1 MRRVNSSLSSDDHL
15 LEDLE
20 TEGERQLKSL
30 LHHQLDTA
38 VSIEQCVSKR
48 RCFAP
53 AALYKPFGEE
63 AAGTLTLTQFQALQ
77 ESEQETA
84 SLRELGLSDSE
95 ILLWKNHGSTDKGS
109 GLGAAPE
116 AMKERLQAIQEKITE
131 RQRILSLP
139 QRFAGSKQLSRREM
153 EIENALFQGTDRHS
167 FLRALYHQDEA
178 QKKTVNEKD
187 PMSHLETVC
196 QEMLSKPLPRESQS
210 TKSDLCLPCF
220 PAPNESVVKDTTQLP
235 DQGKQT
241 EQYGGPSFPAMKR
254 TGSVAQQPSL
264 GPLTVKEPVEFIP
277 EEEIL
282 KNRLSEEEIRSISR
296 FCSYRPGKPSKVLYL
311 KNLSPRV
318 TVRELVSLFARF
330 QEKDGPPIQFRLLS
344 GRMRG
349 QAFITFPNN
358 ASDPGVTAKL
368 LCIDVVEIKGE
379 LCLTFTDNGAGM
391 TPHKLHRML
400 SFGFT
405 DKAMKKNHPSIGV
418 YGNGFKSGSMRLG
431 KDAIVFT
438 KNGGALSVGLLSQTY
453 LERVH
458 AQAVI
463 VPVIPFNQQN
473 KKMIVTDDS
482 GPSLEAILKHTLFT
496 TEEELLAQ
504 FDAIPGKKGTRIL
517 IWNIRRNKDGKPELD
532 FDTDKYDI
540 RISDFSTE
548 ESENAGRKIL
558 PCLEKVQES
567 SAPET
572 EYSLRAYC
580 SILYLKPRMQIV
592 LRQKKVKTQ
601 LISKSLASIEYDV
614 YRPTSTNKRVKI
626 IFGFNCKNSSHFGI
640 MMYHNNRLIKSYEKV
655 GCQMKGDGMGV
666 IGVIEC
672 NFLKP
677 AHNKQDFEES
687 KEYRRTITA
696 LGQKLNTY
704 WKMKVAQMNLDSLNA
719 AHMIAG
725 RPDQTWVQCEE
736 CLKWRKLPNKV
747 DPASLPEKWFC
758 HLHPHP
764 KYKSCSAPEEQEPS
778 DEEMSPSYDRKS
790 RKEEQIAERKRR
802 RLSSPLENLEP
813 QILSTTPE
821 PCAAQNNSVTCV
833 VKQQPEEEGPD
844 RIAGSLTPPPPLD
857 KISAVYLTTGPLE
870 QNIPQTA
877 SKCKLSSEEELLE
890 KQRQYQEQIEPSPPD
905 LTSPSPPPSLDRESS
920 TEADEGQECSESDK
934 DDQNVEGSI
943 NSCLV
948 REHLDAPN
956 GTNQAQDASCSGG
969 LCPTKETPASPGQL
983 EGEQKEMA
991 VVQAELEEKMPAL
1004 IAESQAAVKNVCV
1017 NTCGNVE
1024 EVDKRPFVAVVG
1036 ISKAAVDG
1044 EAPIQLIPFGWEERL
1059 DKAKVEEK
1067 AQSHND
1073 HPLDGEKGG
1082 GDLQIP
1088 ETTDQ
1093 RDTVEQEELRRTV
1106 ENISVELKSISAER
1120 DLLQGKVEELEQE
1133 KSHLET
1139 DFLKSQQELA
1149 TLRAQETEGL
1159 YWSKKHMGYRQAELQ
1174 KLKAQLERTIEEKT
1188 ELKER
1193 LKETEMH
1200 LEVLREAHVSC
1211 RSPERG
1217 DLKSALEK
1225 LKNLRM
1231 NVSQLLSLVLP
1242 HLELQ
1247 DVNYESDQ
1255 VDEILQTVLETNRMS
1270 E

>member
-1 MRRVNSSLSSDDHL
+1 MARRLNTEQGIRLSAMSPHYLQSNSTSH
-15 LEDLE
+15 
-20 TEGERQLKSL
+20 TR
-30 LHHQLDTA
+30 
-38 VSIEQCVSKR
+38 
-48 RCFAP
+48 
-53 AALYKPFGEE
+53 PFG
-63 AAGTLTLTQFQALQ
+63 AMA
-77 ESEQETA
+77 
-84 SLRELGLSDSE
+84 ELLD
-95 ILLWKNHGSTDKGS
+95 
-109 GLGAAPE
+109 
-116 AMKERLQAIQEKITE
+116 
-131 RQRILSLP
+131 
-139 QRFAGSKQLSRREM
+139 
-153 EIENALFQGTDRHS
+153 
-167 FLRALYHQDEA
+167 
-178 QKKTVNEKD
+178 
-187 PMSHLETVC
+187 
-196 QEMLSKPLPRESQS
+196 
-210 TKSDLCLPCF
+210 
-220 PAPNESVVKDTTQLP
+220 
-235 DQGKQT
+235 
-241 EQYGGPSFPAMKR
+241 
-254 TGSVAQQPSL
+254 
-264 GPLTVKEPVEFIP
+264 
-277 EEEIL
+277 
-282 KNRLSEEEIRSISR
+282 
-296 FCSYRPGKPSKVLYL
+296 
-311 KNLSPRV
+311 
-318 TVRELVSLFARF
+318 
-330 QEKDGPPIQFRLLS
+330 
-344 GRMRG
+344 
-349 QAFITFPNN
+349 N
-358 ASDPGVTAKL
+358 ASDPGVSAKL

-379 LCLTFTDNGAGM
+379 LCLTFTDNGTGM

-405 DKAMKKNHPSIGV
+405 DKAVKKNHLSIGV

-463 VPVIPFNQQN
+463 VPVVPFNQQN

-482 GPSLEAILKHTLFT
+482 GPSLEAILKYTLFT
-496 TEEELLAQ
+496 TEEELLTQ

-548 ESENAGRKIL
+548 ELENAGRKVF
-558 PCLEKVQES
+558 PRLEKVQES
-567 SAPET
+567 SVPEM

-601 LISKSLASIEYDV
+601 LITKSLASIEYDV
-614 YRPTSTNKRVKI
+614 YRPTSTNKRVRI
-626 IFGFNCKNSSHFGI
+626 TFGFNCKNSSHFGI

-666 IGVIEC
+666 TGVIEC

-687 KEYRRTITA
+687 KEYRRTVTA
-696 LGQKLNTY
+696 LGQKLNAY
-704 WKMKVAQMNLDSLNA
+704 WKTKMVQMNLDSLNA
-719 AHMIAG
+719 AHMLAE

-736 CLKWRKLPNKV
+736 CLKWRKLPSKV

-764 KYKSCSAPEEQEPS
+764 KYKNCSAPEEQEPS

-790 RKEEQIAERKRR
+790 RKEEQTAERKRR
-802 RLSSPLENLEP
+802 RLSSSLENLEH
-813 QILSTTPE
+813 QVLSAAPE
-821 PCAAQNNSVTCV
+821 PCPVQNNSETCV
-833 VKQQPEEEGPD
+833 VKQEPEEGPD
-844 RIAGSLTPPPPLD
+844 GMGGSLTPPPTLD
-857 KISAVYLTTGPLE
+857 KFSPIYQTTGLLE
-870 QNIPQTA
+870 PNIPQTA
-877 SKCKLSSEEELLE
+877 SKHKLSSAEEQLE
-890 KQRQYQEQIEPSPPD
+890 KRRRYQEQIEPSPPD
-905 LTSPSPPPSLDRESS
+905 LTSPSSLTSFERKNS
-920 TEADEGQECSESDK
+920 TEAEEDRECSESEK
-934 DDQNVEGSI
+934 DNKSVVGSI
-943 NSCLV
+943 DACLI
-948 REHLDAPN
+948 REQLDAPD
-956 GTNQAQDASCSGG
+956 GTNQVQNASHSGG
-969 LCPTKETPASPGQL
+969 LCSTKETSASFSCL
-983 EGEQKEMA
+983 EGEKKEMA
-991 VVQAELEEKMPAL
+991 VIQAELEEKMPTL
-1004 IAESQAAVKNVCV
+1004 IAESQAAVKSVCV

-1067 AQSHND
+1067 AQSHNN
-1073 HPLDGEKGG
+1073 PPPDGDKGEG
-1082 GDLQIP
+1082 NLRVP
-1088 ETTDQ
+1088 KTTGHKDA
-1093 RDTVEQEELRRTV
+1093 VEQEELRRTV
-1106 ENISVELKSISAER
+1106 ENISVELKSITMER
-1120 DLLQGKVEELEQE
+1120 DLLQSKVEELEQE
-1133 KSHLET
+1133 KCQLEM

-1200 LEVLREAHVSC
+1200 LEVLKEAHVSC

-1217 DLKSALEK
+1217 DLKSAVEK

>member
-1 MRRVNSSLSSDDHL
+1 MARRLN
-15 LEDLE
+15 
-20 TEGERQLKSL
+20 
-30 LHHQLDTA
+30 
-38 VSIEQCVSKR
+38 
-48 RCFAP
+48 
-53 AALYKPFGEE
+53 
-63 AAGTLTLTQFQALQ
+63 
-77 ESEQETA
+77 
-84 SLRELGLSDSE
+84 
-95 ILLWKNHGSTDKGS
+95 
-109 GLGAAPE
+109 
-116 AMKERLQAIQEKITE
+116 
-131 RQRILSLP
+131 
-139 QRFAGSKQLSRREM
+139 
-153 EIENALFQGTDRHS
+153 
-167 FLRALYHQDEA
+167 
-178 QKKTVNEKD
+178 
-187 PMSHLETVC
+187 
-196 QEMLSKPLPRESQS
+196 
-210 TKSDLCLPCF
+210 
-220 PAPNESVVKDTTQLP
+220 
-235 DQGKQT
+235 T
-241 EQYGGPSFPAMKR
+241 EQG
-254 TGSVAQQPSL
+254 
-264 GPLTVKEPVEFIP
+264 I
-277 EEEIL
+277 
-282 KNRLSEEEIRSISR
+282 RLSAM
-296 FCSYRPGKPSKVLYL
+296 
-311 KNLSPRV
+311 SPRYLQSNS
-318 TVRELVSLFARF
+318 TSHTRPFSAMAELL
-330 QEKDGPPIQFRLLS
+330 D
-344 GRMRG
+344 
-349 QAFITFPNN
+349 N

-405 DKAMKKNHPSIGV
+405 DKAVKKNHPSIGV

-458 AQAVI
+458 AQAVV

-473 KKMIVTDDS
+473 NILPCKARKMIVTEDS
-482 GPSLEAILKHTLFT
+482 APSLEAILKHTLFS

-532 FDTDKYDI
+532 FVTDQYDI
-540 RISDFSTE
+540 RISDFSME
-548 ESENAGRKIL
+548 ESENAGRKV
-558 PCLEKVQES
+558 PPRLEKVQES

-601 LISKSLASIEYDV
+601 LISKSLANIEYDI

-626 IFGFNCKNSSHFGI
+626 TFGFNCKNNSHFGI

-704 WKMKVAQMNLDSLNA
+704 WKAKVAQMNLGSSSTAN
-719 AHMIAG
+719 MIAG

-736 CLKWRKLPNKV
+736 CLKWRKLPDKV

-790 RKEEQIAERKRR
+790 RKQEQTADRKRR
-802 RLSSPLENLEP
+802 RSSSSLENLEH
-813 QILSTTPE
+813 QVLSTTPE
-821 PCAAQNNSVTCV
+821 PCPAHNNSVTGV
-833 VKQQPEEEGPD
+833 AKREPAEEGPVG
-844 RIAGSLTPPPPLD
+844 IAGSLTPPPALD

-877 SKCKLSSEEELLE
+877 SKHKLSTEEEPLE
-890 KQRQYQEQIEPSPPD
+890 KQKRYQERIDPSPPD
-905 LTSPSPPPSLDRESS
+905 LTSPSPRTSFERDSS
-920 TEADEGQECSESDK
+920 AEADQDQECSESDK
-934 DDQNVEGSI
+934 DDESVEDSI
-943 NSCLV
+943 DSHLL
-948 REHLDAPN
+948 REPLDALS
-956 GTNQAQDASCSGG
+956 GINQAGDASHNGG
-969 LCPTKETPASPGQL
+969 LCPTKETRASLSHL
-983 EGEQKEMA
+983 EGEQKETA
-991 VVQAELEEKMPAL
+991 VVQVELEEEMPAL
-1004 IAESQAAVKNVCV
+1004 ISESQAADKNVCV

-1024 EVDKRPFVAVVG
+1024 EMDKRPFVAVVG
-1036 ISKAAVDG
+1036 ISKAAADG

-1059 DKAKVEEK
+1059 DKAKVEK
-1067 AQSHND
+1067 ARSHND
-1073 HPLDGEKGG
+1073 PPSDGDKGG
-1082 GDLQIP
+1082 GDLQVP
-1088 ETTDQ
+1088 KTTNQ
-1093 RDTVEQEELRRTV
+1093 RDMVEQEELRQIA
-1106 ENISVELKSISAER
+1106 ENFSVELKRVSAER

-1133 KSHLET
+1133 KCHLET

-1174 KLKAQLERTIEEKT
+1174 ELKAQLERTIEEKT

-1217 DLKSALEK
+1217 DLKSTMEK
-1225 LKNLRM
+1225 LKNLRR

-1255 VDEILQTVLETNRMS
+1255 IDEILQTVLETNRMS

>member
-1 MRRVNSSLSSDDHL
+1 MARRLN
-15 LEDLE
+15 
-20 TEGERQLKSL
+20 
-30 LHHQLDTA
+30 
-38 VSIEQCVSKR
+38 
-48 RCFAP
+48 
-53 AALYKPFGEE
+53 
-63 AAGTLTLTQFQALQ
+63 
-77 ESEQETA
+77 
-84 SLRELGLSDSE
+84 
-95 ILLWKNHGSTDKGS
+95 
-109 GLGAAPE
+109 
-116 AMKERLQAIQEKITE
+116 
-131 RQRILSLP
+131 
-139 QRFAGSKQLSRREM
+139 
-153 EIENALFQGTDRHS
+153 
-167 FLRALYHQDEA
+167 
-178 QKKTVNEKD
+178 
-187 PMSHLETVC
+187 
-196 QEMLSKPLPRESQS
+196 
-210 TKSDLCLPCF
+210 
-220 PAPNESVVKDTTQLP
+220 
-235 DQGKQT
+235 T
-241 EQYGGPSFPAMKR
+241 EQG
-254 TGSVAQQPSL
+254 
-264 GPLTVKEPVEFIP
+264 I
-277 EEEIL
+277 
-282 KNRLSEEEIRSISR
+282 RLSAM
-296 FCSYRPGKPSKVLYL
+296 
-311 KNLSPRV
+311 SPRYLQSNS
-318 TVRELVSLFARF
+318 TSHTRPFSAMAELL
-330 QEKDGPPIQFRLLS
+330 D
-344 GRMRG
+344 
-349 QAFITFPNN
+349 N

-405 DKAMKKNHPSIGV
+405 DKAVKKNHPSIGV

-458 AQAVI
+458 AQAVV

-473 KKMIVTDDS
+473 NILPWGIGETRANLVLSLTLWLLKKMIVTEDS
-482 GPSLEAILKHTLFT
+482 APSLEAILKHTLFS

-532 FDTDKYDI
+532 FVTDQYDI
-540 RISDFSTE
+540 RISDFSME
-548 ESENAGRKIL
+548 ESENAGKKVPPR
-558 PCLEKVQES
+558 LEKVQES

-601 LISKSLASIEYDV
+601 LISKSLANIEYDV

-626 IFGFNCKNSSHFGI
+626 TFGFNCKNSSHFGI

-704 WKMKVAQMNLDSLNA
+704 WKAKMAQMNLGSSSTAN
-719 AHMIAG
+719 MIAG

-736 CLKWRKLPNKV
+736 CLKWRKLPDKV

-758 HLHPHP
+758 HLHPYP

-790 RKEEQIAERKRR
+790 RKQEQTADRKRR
-802 RLSSPLENLEP
+802 RSSSSLENLEH
-813 QILSTTPE
+813 QVLSATPE
-821 PCAAQNNSVTCV
+821 PCPAHNNSVTSV
-833 VKQQPEEEGPD
+833 AKREPTEEGPVG
-844 RIAGSLTPPPPLD
+844 IAGSLTPPPALD

-877 SKCKLSSEEELLE
+877 SKHKLSMEEELLE
-890 KQRQYQEQIEPSPPD
+890 KRKRYQERIDPSPPD
-905 LTSPSPPPSLDRESS
+905 LTSPSPRTSFERDSS
-920 TEADEGQECSESDK
+920 AEADQDQECSESDK
-934 DDQNVEGSI
+934 DDESVEDSI
-943 NSCLV
+943 DSHLV
-948 REHLDAPN
+948 REPLDALS
-956 GTNQAQDASCSGG
+956 GTNQAGDASHNGG
-969 LCPTKETPASPGQL
+969 LCPTKETRASLSHL
-983 EGEQKEMA
+983 EGEQKETA
-991 VVQAELEEKMPAL
+991 VVQVELEEEMPAL
-1004 IAESQAAVKNVCV
+1004 ISESQAADKNVCV

-1024 EVDKRPFVAVVG
+1024 EMDKRPFVAVVG
-1036 ISKAAVDG
+1036 ISKAAADG

-1059 DKAKVEEK
+1059 DKAKVEK
-1067 AQSHND
+1067 ARSHND
-1073 HPLDGEKGG
+1073 PPPDGDKGG
-1082 GDLQIP
+1082 GDLQVP
-1088 ETTDQ
+1088 KTTNQ
-1093 RDTVEQEELRRTV
+1093 RDMVEQEELRQIA
-1106 ENISVELKSISAER
+1106 ENFSVELKRVSAER

-1133 KSHLET
+1133 KCHLET

-1174 KLKAQLERTIEEKT
+1174 ELKAQLERTIEEKT

-1217 DLKSALEK
+1217 DLKSTMEK
-1225 LKNLRM
+1225 LKNLRR

-1255 VDEILQTVLETNRMS
+1255 IDEILQTVLETNRMS